1 LSHKIVEGAGIM
13 KKLLTMNELSIPE
26 MEEILADAERFAN
39 GTIWRPEQQTMVA
52 NLFFEPS
59 TRTKSSFEM
68 AERKLGLEVIPF
80 DPSASSVLKGETLYD
95 TARTFESI
103 GVKALV
109 IRHEQDNYFDQLLD
123 KNLNIPII
131 NAGDG
136 CGNHPTQSLLDLM
149 TIKQEFKGFKG
160 LKVAIIGDITHSRV
174 ARSNAIA
181 LTRLGA
187 KVVFSGPP
195 EWFDQNSGLGEYE
208 KIDEAIVT
216 SDVVMLLRIQHERHE
231 SNTETLDYLEQYG
244 LTKQREQQMK
254 PHAIIMHPAPINRG
268 VEIDSEL
275 VECSRSRIFK
285 QMENGVFI
293 RMAVLKQVLQQFGG
307 GISHENNHQKW
318 TIAQ

>member
-1 LSHKIVEGAGIM
+1 M
-13 KKLLTMNELSIPE
+13 KRLLTMQELSISE
-26 MEEILADAERFAN
+26 MEHIIAEAELFAN
-39 GTIWRPEQQTMVA
+39 GVKWRPEQQTMVA

-80 DPSASSVLKGETLYD
+80 DPGASSVLKGETLYD

-109 IRHEQDNYFDQLLD
+109 MRHKKDNYFEELLG
-123 KNLNIPII
+123 KQLNIPVI

-149 TIKQEFKGFKG
+149 TIKQDFKEFKG

-174 ARSNAIA
+174 ARSNAVA

-208 KIDEAIVT
+208 NIDQAITT
-216 SDVVMLLRIQHERHE
+216 SDVVMLLRIQHERHDSKE
-231 SNTETLDYLEQYG
+231 ETTNGYIEHYG
-244 LTKQREQQMK
+244 LTKQREQMMK
-254 PHAIIMHPAPINRG
+254 PHAIIMHPAPVNRG
-268 VEIDSEL
+268 VEIDSDL

-285 QMENGVFI
+285 QMQNGVFV
-293 RMAVLKQVLQQFGG
+293 RMAVLKNVLEQSEG
-307 GISHENNHQKW
+307 GILHENSHQKW
-318 TIAQ
+318 TVAR